1 MSNTFTTQRAAAY
14 ARSVRQKYDNDRSRE
29 IAEDIAYDSYKAGA
43 IEVLQTVAPALAT
56 ARDVVEALIR
66 TVPAVGS
73 DPRIKKMLSIIQE
86 IDLP

>member
-1 MSNTFTTQRAAAY
+1 MESAFTTNRATAY
-14 ARSVRQKYDNDRSRE
+14 ARSIRQKYNNDRSRE